1 MTDHI
6 TLNLRAAPPC
16 PRPVSYRQETITSRS
31 NAWLKQL
38 RQVAARGTTTA
49 DGFALAESPHLLQ
62 EAIRSEVRIQRV
74 FASERVQESV
84 GAAMPP
90 HRQVP
95 LHPVADRLFQDLAT
109 TTRNQGVLA
118 LVQLRNW
125 DAATV
130 LSGLTVVLDGV
141 QDPGNAGTIARTA
154 EAFGASGIVF
164 LKGSAAPTNPKALRA
179 SAGSLFR
186 VPFLHKLGAAEF
198 LALAQ
203 QHGKTVLAATT
214 GQGLALAEADL
225 SANAAIVIGSE
236 THGVSPLLLAAATPV
251 AIPTQSVESLNAAI
265 AAAIV
270 LYESARRAQLP

>member
-1 MTDHI
+1 M
-6 TLNLRAAPPC
+6 
-16 PRPVSYRQETITSRS
+16 SYRQETITSRG

-38 RQVAARGTTTA
+38 RQVAARGTTTS

-62 EAIRSEVRIQRV
+62 EALRSDVWIQRV
-74 FASERVQESV
+74 FVSERAQQSV
-84 GAAMPP
+84 EATIPP
-90 HRQVP
+90 HRRLP
-95 LHPVADRLFQDLAT
+95 LHPVADQLFQDLAT
-109 TTRNQGVLA
+109 TTRNQGVLT
-118 LVQLRNW
+118 LVKLRDW
-125 DAATV
+125 DAAKV
-130 LSGLTVVLDGV
+130 FSGLTVVLDGV

-154 EAFGASGIVF
+154 EAFGASGMVF

-186 VPFLHKLGAAEF
+186 LPFLHKLEADEF
-198 LALAQ
+198 LALAL
-203 QHGKTVLAATT
+203 QHGKTVLAAAT

-236 THGVSPLLLAAATPV
+236 THGVSPVLLASATPV

-270 LYESARRAQLP
+270 LYESARRARQS

>member
-1 MTDHI
+1 M
-6 TLNLRAAPPC
+6 
-16 PRPVSYRQETITSRS
+16 SYRQETITSRS

-118 LVQLRNW
+118 LVQLRDW

-198 LALAQ
+198 LTLAQ

>member
-1 MTDHI
+1 M
-6 TLNLRAAPPC
+6 
-16 PRPVSYRQETITSRS
+16 SYRQETITSRG

-62 EAIRSEVRIQRV
+62 EALRSDVWIQRV
-74 FASERVQESV
+74 FASERAQESV
-84 GAAMPP
+84 DATIPP
-90 HRQVP
+90 HRRLP

-109 TTRNQGVLA
+109 TTRNQGVLT
-118 LVQLRNW
+118 LVKLRDW
-125 DAATV
+125 DAAAV

-186 VPFLHKLGAAEF
+186 VPFLQRLEAAEF
-198 LALAQ
+198 LALAE
-203 QHGKTVLAATT
+203 QHGKTVLAAAT

-236 THGVSPLLLAAATPV
+236 THGVSPALMSTATPV

-270 LYESARRAQLP
+270 LYESARRTQRP

>member
-1 MTDHI
+1 M
-6 TLNLRAAPPC
+6 
-16 PRPVSYRQETITSRS
+16 SYRQETITSRG

-62 EAIRSEVRIQRV
+62 EALRSDVWIQRV
-74 FASERVQESV
+74 FASERAQESV
-84 GAAMPP
+84 DATIPP
-90 HRQVP
+90 HRRLP

-109 TTRNQGVLA
+109 TTRNQGVLT
-118 LVQLRNW
+118 LVKLRDW
-125 DAATV
+125 DAAAV

-186 VPFLHKLGAAEF
+186 VPFLQRLEAAEF
-198 LALAQ
+198 LALAE
-203 QHGKTVLAATT
+203 QHGKTVLAAAT
-214 GQGLALAEADL
+214 GRGLALAEADL

-236 THGVSPLLLAAATPV
+236 THGVSPVLMSSATPV

-270 LYESARRAQLP
+270 LYESARRTQRP

>member
-1 MTDHI
+1 
-6 TLNLRAAPPC
+6 
-16 PRPVSYRQETITSRS
+16 VSYRQETITSRS

-84 GAAMPP
+84 GASMPP

>member
-1 MTDHI
+1 M
-6 TLNLRAAPPC
+6 
-16 PRPVSYRQETITSRS
+16 SYRQETITSRS

-62 EAIRSEVRIQRV
+62 EAIRSEIRIQRV

-118 LVQLRNW
+118 LVQLRKW
-125 DAATV
+125 DASTV
-130 LSGLTVVLDGV
+130 LAGLTIVLDGV

-154 EAFGASGIVF
+154 EAFGASGILF

-203 QHGKTVLAATT
+203 QHGKTVLAAAT

-265 AAAIV
+265 AAAII
-270 LYESARRAQLP
+270 LYESGRRAQRP